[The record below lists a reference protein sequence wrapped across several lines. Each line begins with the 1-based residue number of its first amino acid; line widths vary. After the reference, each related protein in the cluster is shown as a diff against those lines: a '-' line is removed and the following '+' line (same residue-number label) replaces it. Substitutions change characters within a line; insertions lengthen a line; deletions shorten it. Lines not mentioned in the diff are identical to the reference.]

1 MNRRFFLRE
10 GLLAPLGLGLA
21 DAIRLRS
28 VAQAA
33 PQRTGSAKAC
43 ILLYMTGGAAQHE
56 TFDPKP
62 NAPEGIR
69 GEFRPIATSVAGMQ
83 ICEHLPLLAQQAQRY
98 AILRSV
104 FHDSA
109 THGVGV
115 HYNMT
120 GLRHAPRSGGEPRA
134 DRRDP
139 PCVGAAIRQLRGDR
153 NGLPAAVQ
161 LPRPIGDQNT
171 VMWAGQ

>member
-1 MNRRFFLRE
+1 MNRRVFLRA

-21 DAIRLRS
+21 DAMRLRS
-28 VAQAA
+28 AAQAA
-33 PQRTGSAKAC
+33 PARAGAAKAC
-43 ILLYMTGGAAQHE
+43 ILLYMTGGPAQHE

-69 GEFRPIATSVAGMQ
+69 GEFRPIATNVPGIQ

-104 FHDSA
+104 FHDSD

-115 HYNMT
+115 HYNLT
-120 GLRHAPRSGGEPRA
+120 GQRHAPRPGASGPIA
-134 DRRDP
+134 
-139 PCVGAAIRQLRGDR
+139 GDR
-153 NGLPAAVQ
+153 TSEDG
-161 LPRPIGDQNT
+161 
-171 VMWAGQ
+171 